1 MPCHRTPS
9 SVEWA
14 VMHSATPL
22 SSPPDARRSPE
33 LLRARAGVCLVFLA
47 NGLGFAN
54 LVPRFPQIV
63 ATLGLSK
70 SAFGQAVAAASVGA
84 LVAGLAASWL
94 ISRLTS
100 AKVAS
105 LGMLVV
111 ALALLGAGLARSWIV
126 LAVCL
131 LVVGGTDSIV
141 DVAQNA
147 HGLRVQRRWGASI
160 VTSFHASWSLG
171 AVLGAAMGQAM
182 AGAGVGLGTH
192 MVLTAVVL
200 LVLSAGPLL
209 AGWFLPGHDRAD
221 RAPDQFGELD
231 GGVEVGP
238 VTSSHRTRP
247 VTVLVLLVVSL
258 LCAASMFPEDVAMN
272 WSSLLLSEQGAGAGH
287 VGLGLVAL
295 QGTMIV
301 GRLVGDRIIDAVGQR
316 AVIAWGGAL
325 VTVGMS
331 IALLVS
337 SVPGTLLGMA
347 ISGAGCAVAV
357 PVSYSAA
364 DDVEGLPPGLG
375 LTIVSWLARLAGLL
389 APPLVGRLAD
399 DHGLWVALA
408 YGLLGGLIMVTC
420 WPVLRRRP
428 AGTQSSPA

>member
-1 MPCHRTPS
+1 MHSVTSPS
-9 SVEWA
+9 SPSDV
-14 VMHSATPL
+14 
-22 SSPPDARRSPE
+22 RRSPD
-33 LLRARAGVCLVFLA
+33 LLRARAGVSLVFLA

-54 LVPRFPQIV
+54 LVPRFPEIV
-63 ATLGLSK
+63 EGLGLSR

-111 ALALLGAGLARSWIV
+111 ALALLGAGLARSWLV
-126 LAVCL
+126 LAICL

-171 AVLGAAMGQAM
+171 AVLGAAMGQAL
-182 AGAGVGLGTH
+182 AGAGVGVGTH

-200 LVLSAGPLL
+200 LVLSTGPLL

-221 RAPDQFGELD
+221 REPDEIKEFDNAPQ
-231 GGVEVGP
+231 VRPATSSRRVGP
-238 VTSSHRTRP
+238 VTI
-247 VTVLVLLVVSL
+247 LVLLVVGL

-325 VTVGMS
+325 VTLGMS
-331 IALLVS
+331 IALLLS

-357 PVSYSAA
+357 PVTYSAA

-375 LTIVSWLARLAGLL
+375 LTIVSWLARLAGRL
-389 APPLVGRLAD
+389 APPVVGRLAD

-408 YGLLGGLIMVTC
+408 YGLLGGLIMVSC
-420 WPVLRRRP
+420 WPVLRHRPVASQRR
-428 AGTQSSPA
+428 G

>member
-1 MPCHRTPS
+1 MHSVTSPS
-9 SVEWA
+9 SPSDV
-14 VMHSATPL
+14 
-22 SSPPDARRSPE
+22 RRSPD
-33 LLRARAGVCLVFLA
+33 LLRARAGISLVFLA

-54 LVPRFPQIV
+54 LVPRFPEIV
-63 ATLGLSK
+63 EGLGLSR

-111 ALALLGAGLARSWIV
+111 ALALLGAGLARSWLV
-126 LAVCL
+126 LAICL

-171 AVLGAAMGQAM
+171 AVLGAAMGQAL

-200 LVLSAGPLL
+200 LVLSTGPLL

-221 RAPDQFGELD
+221 REPDEIKEFDNASAVRPATAPRR
-231 GGVEVGP
+231 V
-238 VTSSHRTRP
+238 RP
-247 VTVLVLLVVSL
+247 VTILVLLVVGL

-325 VTVGMS
+325 VTLGMS

-357 PVSYSAA
+357 PVTYSAA

-389 APPLVGRLAD
+389 APPVVGRLGD

-408 YGLLGGLIMVTC
+408 YGLLGGLIMVSC
-420 WPVLRRRP
+420 WPVLRHRPVTSQRR
-428 AGTQSSPA
+428 G

>member
-1 MPCHRTPS
+1 M
-9 SVEWA
+9 
-14 VMHSATPL
+14 
-22 SSPPDARRSPE
+22 
-33 LLRARAGVCLVFLA
+33 FLA

-54 LVPRFPQIV
+54 LVPRFPEIV
-63 ATLGLSK
+63 AGLGLSK
-70 SAFGQAVAAASVGA
+70 SDFGQAVAAASVGA

-111 ALALLGAGLARSWIV
+111 ALALLGAGLARSWLV

-200 LVLSAGPLL
+200 LVLSVGPLL
-209 AGWFLPGHDRAD
+209 AGWFLPGHDRDD
-221 RAPDQFGELD
+221 RTPDQNKELD
-231 GGVEVGP
+231 DAPEMRP
-238 VTSSHRTRP
+238 ATSPWRVRP
-247 VTVLVLLVVSL
+247 VTILVLLVVGL

-325 VTVGMS
+325 VTLGMS

-357 PVSYSAA
+357 PVTYSAA

-389 APPLVGRLAD
+389 APPVVGRLAD
-399 DHGLWVALA
+399 VHGLWVALA
-408 YGLLGGLIMVTC
+408 YGLLGGLIMVSC

-428 AGTQSSPA
+428 AQTQRPG

>member
-1 MPCHRTPS
+1 MHSVTSPS
-9 SVEWA
+9 SPSDV
-14 VMHSATPL
+14 
-22 SSPPDARRSPE
+22 RRSPD
-33 LLRARAGVCLVFLA
+33 LLRARAGVSLVFLA

-54 LVPRFPQIV
+54 LVPRFPEIV
-63 ATLGLSK
+63 EGLGLSR

-111 ALALLGAGLARSWIV
+111 ALALLGAGLARSWLL
-126 LAVCL
+126 LAICL

-171 AVLGAAMGQAM
+171 AVLGAAMGQAL
-182 AGAGVGLGTH
+182 AGAGVGVGTH

-200 LVLSAGPLL
+200 LVLSTGPLL

-221 RAPDQFGELD
+221 REPDEIKEFDNAPQ
-231 GGVEVGP
+231 VRPATSSRRVGP
-238 VTSSHRTRP
+238 VTI
-247 VTVLVLLVVSL
+247 LVLLVVGL

-325 VTVGMS
+325 VTLGMS
-331 IALLVS
+331 IALLLS

-357 PVSYSAA
+357 PVTYSAA

-389 APPLVGRLAD
+389 APPVVGRLGD

-408 YGLLGGLIMVTC
+408 YGLLGGLIMVSC
-420 WPVLRRRP
+420 WPVLRHRPVASQRR
-428 AGTQSSPA
+428 G

>member
-1 MPCHRTPS
+1 
-9 SVEWA
+9 
-14 VMHSATPL
+14 MHSVTSL
-22 SSPPDARRSPE
+22 STSPGTRRSPD
-33 LLRARAGVCLVFLA
+33 LLRARAGVSLVFLA

-54 LVPRFPQIV
+54 LVPRFPEIV
-63 ATLGLSK
+63 EELGLSK

-111 ALALLGAGLARSWIV
+111 ALALLGAGLARSWLV

-171 AVLGAAMGQAM
+171 AVLGAAMGQAL
-182 AGAGVGLGTH
+182 AGAGVGVGTH

-200 LVLSAGPLL
+200 LVFSTGPLL

-221 RAPDQFGELD
+221 REPDEIKEFDNAPQ
-231 GGVEVGP
+231 VRPATSSRRVGP
-238 VTSSHRTRP
+238 VTI
-247 VTVLVLLVVSL
+247 LVLLVVGL

-325 VTVGMS
+325 VTLGMS

-357 PVSYSAA
+357 PVTYSAA

-389 APPLVGRLAD
+389 APPVVGRLGD

-408 YGLLGGLIMVTC
+408 YGLLGGLIMVSC
-420 WPVLRRRP
+420 WPVLRRRS
-428 AGTQSSPA
+428 AGTQRPG

>member
-1 MPCHRTPS
+1 
-9 SVEWA
+9 
-14 VMHSATPL
+14 MHSATSL
-22 SSPPDARRSPE
+22 SSPPGTRHSPV
-33 LLRARAGVCLVFLA
+33 LIRARAGVSLVFLA

-54 LVPRFPQIV
+54 LVPRFPEIV
-63 ATLGLSK
+63 EELGLSK

-111 ALALLGAGLARSWIV
+111 ALALLGAGLARSWLV
-126 LAVCL
+126 LAFCL

-200 LVLSAGPLL
+200 LVLSVGPLL
-209 AGWFLPGHDRAD
+209 AGWFLPGHDRDD
-221 RAPDQFGELD
+221 RDPDQIKEPD
-231 GGVEVGP
+231 DAPEVRP
-238 VTSSHRTRP
+238 ATPPRRVRP
-247 VTVLVLLVVSL
+247 VTALVLIVVGL

-325 VTVGMS
+325 VTLGMS

-357 PVSYSAA
+357 PVTYSAA

-389 APPLVGRLAD
+389 APPIVGRLAD

-408 YGLLGGLIMVTC
+408 YGLLGGLIMVSC
-420 WPVLRRRP
+420 WPVLHRRP
-428 AGTQSSPA
+428 ARTQSSPA

>member
-1 MPCHRTPS
+1 
-9 SVEWA
+9 
-14 VMHSATPL
+14 MHSVTSL
-22 SSPPDARRSPE
+22 STSPGTRRSPD
-33 LLRARAGVCLVFLA
+33 LLRARAGVSLVFLA

-54 LVPRFPQIV
+54 LVPRFPEIV
-63 ATLGLSK
+63 EGLGLSR

-111 ALALLGAGLARSWIV
+111 ALALLGAGLARSWLV

-171 AVLGAAMGQAM
+171 AVLGAAMGQAL
-182 AGAGVGLGTH
+182 AGAGVGVGTH

-200 LVLSAGPLL
+200 LVLSTGPLL

-221 RAPDQFGELD
+221 REPDEIKEFDNAPQ
-231 GGVEVGP
+231 VRPATSSRRVGP
-238 VTSSHRTRP
+238 VTI
-247 VTVLVLLVVSL
+247 LVLLVVGL

-325 VTVGMS
+325 VTFGMS
-331 IALLVS
+331 IALLLS
-337 SVPGTLLGMA
+337 FVPGTLLGMA

-357 PVSYSAA
+357 PVTYSAA

-389 APPLVGRLAD
+389 APPVVGRLAD

-408 YGLLGGLIMVTC
+408 YGLLGGLIMVSC
-420 WPVLRRRP
+420 WPVLPRRP
-428 AGTQSSPA
+428 VASQRRG

>member
-1 MPCHRTPS
+1 MSGHRTPS

-54 LVPRFPQIV
+54 LVPRFPEIV

-171 AVLGAAMGQAM
+171 AVLGAAMGQAI

-200 LVLSAGPLL
+200 LVLSTGPLL

-221 RAPDQFGELD
+221 REPDEIKEFD
-231 GGVEVGP
+231 NASAVRPATSPRRVGP
-238 VTSSHRTRP
+238 VTI
-247 VTVLVLLVVSL
+247 LVLLVVGL

-325 VTVGMS
+325 VTLGMS
-331 IALLVS
+331 IALLLS

-357 PVSYSAA
+357 PVTYSAA

-389 APPLVGRLAD
+389 APPVVGRLAD

-408 YGLLGGLIMVTC
+408 YGLLGGLIMVSC

-428 AGTQSSPA
+428 AETQRPG

>member
-1 MPCHRTPS
+1 M
-9 SVEWA
+9 
-14 VMHSATPL
+14 
-22 SSPPDARRSPE
+22 RRSPD
-33 LLRARAGVCLVFLA
+33 LLRARAGVSLVFLA

-54 LVPRFPQIV
+54 LVPRFPEIV
-63 ATLGLSK
+63 EGLGLSK
-70 SAFGQAVAAASVGA
+70 SDFGQAVAAASVGA

-111 ALALLGAGLARSWIV
+111 ALALLGAGLARSWLV

-171 AVLGAAMGQAM
+171 AVLGAAMGQAL

-192 MVLTAVVL
+192 MMLTAVVL
-200 LVLSAGPLL
+200 LVLSTGPLF

-221 RAPDQFGELD
+221 REPDEIKEFD
-231 GGVEVGP
+231 NASAVRPATSSRRVGP
-238 VTSSHRTRP
+238 VTI
-247 VTVLVLLVVSL
+247 LVLLVVGL

-325 VTVGMS
+325 VTLGMS
-331 IALLVS
+331 IALLLS

-357 PVSYSAA
+357 PVTYSAA

-389 APPLVGRLAD
+389 SPPVVGRLAD

-408 YGLLGGLIMVTC
+408 YGLLGGLIMVSC
-420 WPVLRRRP
+420 WPVLRRRS
-428 AGTQSSPA
+428 AGTQRPG

>member
-1 MPCHRTPS
+1 
-9 SVEWA
+9 
-14 VMHSATPL
+14 
-22 SSPPDARRSPE
+22 
-33 LLRARAGVCLVFLA
+33 
-47 NGLGFAN
+47 
-54 LVPRFPQIV
+54 
-63 ATLGLSK
+63 
-70 SAFGQAVAAASVGA
+70 
-84 LVAGLAASWL
+84 
-94 ISRLTS
+94 
-100 AKVAS
+100 
-105 LGMLVV
+105 
-111 ALALLGAGLARSWIV
+111 
-126 LAVCL
+126 
-131 LVVGGTDSIV
+131 
-141 DVAQNA
+141 
-147 HGLRVQRRWGASI
+147 
-160 VTSFHASWSLG
+160 
-171 AVLGAAMGQAM
+171 MGQAM

-200 LVLSAGPLL
+200 LVPSIGPLL

-231 GGVEVGP
+231 GGVEAGS

-389 APPLVGRLAD
+389 APPVVGRLAD

-428 AGTQSSPA
+428 ARTQSSPA

>member
-1 MPCHRTPS
+1 
-9 SVEWA
+9 
-14 VMHSATPL
+14 MHSATP
-22 SSPPDARRSPE
+22 SNSPSDVRRSPE
-33 LLRARAGVCLVFLA
+33 LIRARAGVSLVFLA

-54 LVPRFPQIV
+54 LVPRFPEIV
-63 ATLGLSK
+63 EGLGLSK
-70 SAFGQAVAAASVGA
+70 GAFGQAVAAASVGA

-111 ALALLGAGLARSWIV
+111 ALALLGAGLARSWLV

-171 AVLGAAMGQAM
+171 AVLGAAMGQAL
-182 AGAGVGLGTH
+182 AGAGVGVGTH

-200 LVLSAGPLL
+200 LVLSTGPLL

-221 RAPDQFGELD
+221 REPDEIKEFDNAPQ
-231 GGVEVGP
+231 VRPATSSRRVGP
-238 VTSSHRTRP
+238 VTI
-247 VTVLVLLVVSL
+247 LVLLVVGL

-325 VTVGMS
+325 VTLGMS
-331 IALLVS
+331 IALLLS

-357 PVSYSAA
+357 PVTYSAA

-389 APPLVGRLAD
+389 SPPVVGRLAD

-408 YGLLGGLIMVTC
+408 YGLLGGLIMVFC
-420 WPVLRRRP
+420 WPVLRRRS
-428 AGTQSSPA
+428 AGTQRPG

>member
-1 MPCHRTPS
+1 
-9 SVEWA
+9 
-14 VMHSATPL
+14 MHSATP
-22 SSPPDARRSPE
+22 SNSPSDVRRSPE
-33 LLRARAGVCLVFLA
+33 LIRARAGVSLVFLA

-54 LVPRFPQIV
+54 LVPRFPEIV
-63 ATLGLSK
+63 EGLGLSK
-70 SAFGQAVAAASVGA
+70 GAFGQAVAAASVGA

-111 ALALLGAGLARSWIV
+111 ALALLGAGLARSWLV
-126 LAVCL
+126 LAICL

-141 DVAQNA
+141 DVAQNV

-171 AVLGAAMGQAM
+171 AVLGAAMGQAL
-182 AGAGVGLGTH
+182 AGAGVGVGTH

-200 LVLSAGPLL
+200 LVLSTGPLL

-221 RAPDQFGELD
+221 REPDEIKEFDNAPQ
-231 GGVEVGP
+231 VRPATSSRRVGP
-238 VTSSHRTRP
+238 VTI
-247 VTVLVLLVVSL
+247 LVLLVVGL

-272 WSSLLLSEQGAGAGH
+272 WSSLLLSDQGAGAGH

-316 AVIAWGGAL
+316 AVIASGGAL
-325 VTVGMS
+325 VTLGMS
-331 IALLVS
+331 VALLVS

-357 PVSYSAA
+357 PVTYSAA
-364 DDVEGLPPGLG
+364 DDVDGLPPGLG

-389 APPLVGRLAD
+389 APPVVGRLAD
-399 DHGLWVALA
+399 VHGLWVALA
-408 YGLLGGLIMVTC
+408 YGLLGGLIMVSC

-428 AGTQSSPA
+428 VASQRRG

>member
-1 MPCHRTPS
+1 
-9 SVEWA
+9 
-14 VMHSATPL
+14 MHSATSL
-22 SSPPDARRSPE
+22 STPPGTRCSPV
-33 LLRARAGVCLVFLA
+33 LMRARAGVCLVFLA

-54 LVPRFPQIV
+54 LVPRFPEIV
-63 ATLGLSK
+63 AGLGLSK
-70 SAFGQAVAAASVGA
+70 SDFGQAVAAASVGA

-111 ALALLGAGLARSWIV
+111 ALALLGAGLARSWLV

-200 LVLSAGPLL
+200 LVLSVGPLL
-209 AGWFLPGHDRAD
+209 AGWFLPGHNRDDRT
-221 RAPDQFGELD
+221 PDQNKELD
-231 GGVEVGP
+231 DAPEMRP
-238 VTSSHRTRP
+238 ATSPWRVRP
-247 VTVLVLLVVSL
+247 VTILVLLVVGL

-325 VTVGMS
+325 VTLGMS

-337 SVPGTLLGMA
+337 SVPGMLLGMA

-357 PVSYSAA
+357 PVTYSAA

-389 APPLVGRLAD
+389 APPVVGRLAD

-408 YGLLGGLIMVTC
+408 YGLLGGFIMVSC

-428 AGTQSSPA
+428 AETQRPG

>member
-1 MPCHRTPS
+1 MHSVTSPS
-9 SVEWA
+9 SPSDV
-14 VMHSATPL
+14 
-22 SSPPDARRSPE
+22 RRSPD
-33 LLRARAGVCLVFLA
+33 LLRARAGVSLVFLA

-54 LVPRFPQIV
+54 LVPRFPEIV
-63 ATLGLSK
+63 EGLGLSR

-111 ALALLGAGLARSWIV
+111 ALALLGAGLARSWLV

-171 AVLGAAMGQAM
+171 AVLGAAMGQAL
-182 AGAGVGLGTH
+182 AGAGVGVGTH

-200 LVLSAGPLL
+200 LVLSTGPLL

-221 RAPDQFGELD
+221 REPDEIKEFDNAPQ
-231 GGVEVGP
+231 VRPATSSRRVGP
-238 VTSSHRTRP
+238 VTI
-247 VTVLVLLVVSL
+247 LVLLVVGL

-325 VTVGMS
+325 VTLGMS
-331 IALLVS
+331 IALLLS

-357 PVSYSAA
+357 PVTYSAA

-389 APPLVGRLAD
+389 SPPVVGRLAD

-408 YGLLGGLIMVTC
+408 YGLLGGLIMVFC
-420 WPVLRRRP
+420 WPVLRRRS
-428 AGTQSSPA
+428 AGTQRPG

>member
-1 MPCHRTPS
+1 
-9 SVEWA
+9 
-14 VMHSATPL
+14 MHSATSL
-22 SSPPDARRSPE
+22 SASPGTRRSPD

-54 LVPRFPQIV
+54 LVPRFPEIV
-63 ATLGLSK
+63 VGLGLSK
-70 SAFGQAVAAASVGA
+70 SDFGQAVVAASVGA

-111 ALALLGAGLARSWIV
+111 ALALLGAGLARSWV
-126 LAVCL
+126 ALAVCL

-192 MVLTAVVL
+192 MVLTAAVL
-200 LVLSAGPLL
+200 LVLSTGPLL
-209 AGWFLPGHDRAD
+209 AGWFLPGHDRDD
-221 RAPDQFGELD
+221 RDPDRIKELD
-231 GGVEVGP
+231 DAPEVRSA
-238 VTSSHRTRP
+238 TSSRRSRP
-247 VTVLVLLVVSL
+247 VTILVLIVVGL

-272 WSSLLLSEQGAGAGH
+272 WSSLLLSEQGAGAGR

-325 VTVGMS
+325 VTLGMS

-357 PVSYSAA
+357 PVTYSAA

-389 APPLVGRLAD
+389 APPVVGRLAD
-399 DHGLWVALA
+399 VHGLWVALA
-408 YGLLGGLIMVTC
+408 YGLLGGLIMVSC

-428 AGTQSSPA
+428 AVSQRRG

>member
-1 MPCHRTPS
+1 MHSVTSPS
-9 SVEWA
+9 SPSDV
-14 VMHSATPL
+14 
-22 SSPPDARRSPE
+22 RRSPD
-33 LLRARAGVCLVFLA
+33 LLRARAGVSLVVLA

-54 LVPRFPQIV
+54 LVPRFPEIV
-63 ATLGLSK
+63 EGLGLSK
-70 SAFGQAVAAASVGA
+70 GAFGQAVAAAGVGA

-111 ALALLGAGLARSWIV
+111 ALALLGAGLARSWLV
-126 LAVCL
+126 LAICL

-171 AVLGAAMGQAM
+171 AVLGAAMGQAL
-182 AGAGVGLGTH
+182 AGAGVGVGTH

-200 LVLSAGPLL
+200 LVLSTGPLF

-221 RAPDQFGELD
+221 REPDEIKEFDNASE
-231 GGVEVGP
+231 VRPATSSRRVGP
-238 VTSSHRTRP
+238 VTI
-247 VTVLVLLVVSL
+247 LVLLVVGL

-325 VTVGMS
+325 VTLGMS
-331 IALLVS
+331 IALLLS

-357 PVSYSAA
+357 PVTYSAA

-389 APPLVGRLAD
+389 APPVVGRLAD
-399 DHGLWVALA
+399 VHGLWVALA
-408 YGLLGGLIMVTC
+408 YGLLGGLIMVSC

-428 AGTQSSPA
+428 AVSQRRG

>member
-1 MPCHRTPS
+1 
-9 SVEWA
+9 
-14 VMHSATPL
+14 MHSAISLSTP
-22 SSPPDARRSPE
+22 PGTRRSPV
-33 LLRARAGVCLVFLA
+33 LICARAGVCLVFLA

-54 LVPRFPQIV
+54 LVPRFPDIV
-63 ATLGLSK
+63 VGLGLSK

-111 ALALLGAGLARSWIV
+111 ALALLGAGLARSWLV

-200 LVLSAGPLL
+200 LVLSVGPLL
-209 AGWFLPGHDRAD
+209 AGWFLPGHDRDD
-221 RAPDQFGELD
+221 RTPDQNKELD
-231 GGVEVGP
+231 DAPEMRP
-238 VTSSHRTRP
+238 ATSPRRVRP
-247 VTVLVLLVVSL
+247 VAILVLFVVGL

-325 VTVGMS
+325 VTLGMS

-357 PVSYSAA
+357 PVTYSAA

-389 APPLVGRLAD
+389 APPVVGRLAD

-408 YGLLGGLIMVTC
+408 YGLLGGLIMVSC

-428 AGTQSSPA
+428 AETQRPG

>member
-1 MPCHRTPS
+1 
-9 SVEWA
+9 
-14 VMHSATPL
+14 MHSATSL
-22 SSPPDARRSPE
+22 STPPGTRHSPV
-33 LLRARAGVCLVFLA
+33 LIRARAGVCLVFLA

-54 LVPRFPQIV
+54 LVPRFPEIV
-63 ATLGLSK
+63 AGLGLSK
-70 SAFGQAVAAASVGA
+70 SDFGQAVAAASVGA

-111 ALALLGAGLARSWIV
+111 ALALLGAGLARSWLV

-131 LVVGGTDSIV
+131 LVAGGTDSIV

-171 AVLGAAMGQAM
+171 AVLGAAMGQAL
-182 AGAGVGLGTH
+182 AGGGVGVGTH

-200 LVLSAGPLL
+200 LVLSTGPLL

-221 RAPDQFGELD
+221 REPDEIKEFDNAPQ
-231 GGVEVGP
+231 VRPATSSRRVGP
-238 VTSSHRTRP
+238 VTI
-247 VTVLVLLVVSL
+247 LVLLVVGL

-325 VTVGMS
+325 VTLGMS

-357 PVSYSAA
+357 PVTYSAA

-389 APPLVGRLAD
+389 APPVVGRLAD

-408 YGLLGGLIMVTC
+408 YGLLGGLIMVSC

-428 AGTQSSPA
+428 VASQRRG

>member
-1 MPCHRTPS
+1 
-9 SVEWA
+9 
-14 VMHSATPL
+14 MHSATSL
-22 SSPPDARRSPE
+22 SASPGTRRSPD

-54 LVPRFPQIV
+54 LVPRFPEIV
-63 ATLGLSK
+63 VGLGLSK
-70 SAFGQAVAAASVGA
+70 SDFGQAVAAASVGA

-111 ALALLGAGLARSWIV
+111 ALALLGAGLARSWV
-126 LAVCL
+126 ALAVCL

-192 MVLTAVVL
+192 MVLTAAVL
-200 LVLSAGPLL
+200 LVLSVGPLL
-209 AGWFLPGHDRAD
+209 AGWLLPGHDRDD
-221 RAPDQFGELD
+221 RDPDRIKELD
-231 GGVEVGP
+231 DAPEVRST
-238 VTSSHRTRP
+238 TSSRRSRP
-247 VTVLVLLVVSL
+247 VTILVLIVVGL

-325 VTVGMS
+325 VTLGMS

-357 PVSYSAA
+357 PVTYSAA

-389 APPLVGRLAD
+389 APPVVGRLAD

-408 YGLLGGLIMVTC
+408 YGLLGGFIMVSC

-428 AGTQSSPA
+428 AETQRPG

>member
-1 MPCHRTPS
+1 
-9 SVEWA
+9 
-14 VMHSATPL
+14 
-22 SSPPDARRSPE
+22 
-33 LLRARAGVCLVFLA
+33 
-47 NGLGFAN
+47 
-54 LVPRFPQIV
+54 V
-63 ATLGLSK
+63 AELGLSK

-111 ALALLGAGLARSWIV
+111 SLALLGAGLARSWLV

-131 LVVGGTDSIV
+131 LVVGGTDAIV

-200 LVLSAGPLL
+200 LVVSGGPLL

-221 RAPDQFGELD
+221 RAPDQLGELD
-231 GGVEVGP
+231 DTPAEARAAASPRCSWP
-238 VTSSHRTRP
+238 VTI
-247 VTVLVLLVVSL
+247 LVLIVVGL
-258 LCAASMFPEDVAMN
+258 LCSASMFPEDVAMN
-272 WSSLLLSEQGAGAGH
+272 WSSLLLSEQGAGASH

-301 GRLVGDRIIDAVGQR
+301 GRLVGDRIIDAIGQR

-325 VTVGMS
+325 VTLGMS
-331 IALLVS
+331 IALLLS

-357 PVSYSAA
+357 PVAYSAA

-389 APPLVGRLAD
+389 APPVVGRLAD
-399 DHGLWVALA
+399 DHGLRVALA
-408 YGLLGGLIMVTC
+408 YGLLGGLIMITC
-420 WPVLRRRP
+420 WPVLHRRP
-428 AGTQSSPA
+428 AGD

>member
-1 MPCHRTPS
+1 M
-9 SVEWA
+9 
-14 VMHSATPL
+14 
-22 SSPPDARRSPE
+22 
-33 LLRARAGVCLVFLA
+33 
-47 NGLGFAN
+47 
-54 LVPRFPQIV
+54 
-63 ATLGLSK
+63 
-70 SAFGQAVAAASVGA
+70 
-84 LVAGLAASWL
+84 
-94 ISRLTS
+94 
-100 AKVAS
+100 
-105 LGMLVV
+105 GMLVV
-111 ALALLGAGLARSWIV
+111 ALALLGAGLARSWLV
-126 LAVCL
+126 LAFCL

-200 LVLSAGPLL
+200 LVLSVGPLL
-209 AGWFLPGHDRAD
+209 AGWFLPGHDRDD
-221 RAPDQFGELD
+221 RDPDQIKEPD
-231 GGVEVGP
+231 DAPEVRP
-238 VTSSHRTRP
+238 ATPPRRVRP
-247 VTVLVLLVVSL
+247 VTALVLIVVGL

-325 VTVGMS
+325 VTLGMS

-357 PVSYSAA
+357 PVTYSAA

-389 APPLVGRLAD
+389 APPIVGRLAD

-408 YGLLGGLIMVTC
+408 YGLLGGLIMVSC
-420 WPVLRRRP
+420 WPVLCRRP
-428 AGTQSSPA
+428 AQTQRPG

>member
-1 MPCHRTPS
+1 
-9 SVEWA
+9 
-14 VMHSATPL
+14 MHSATPL
-22 SSPPDARRSPE
+22 SSPPDVRRRPE
-33 LLRARAGVCLVFLA
+33 LVRARVAVCLVFLA

-54 LVPRFPQIV
+54 LVPRFPEIV
-63 ATLGLSK
+63 EGLGLSK

-100 AKVAS
+100 DRVAS

-126 LAVCL
+126 LAACL

-171 AVLGAAMGQAM
+171 AVLGAAMGQAL
-182 AGAGVGLGTH
+182 AGAGVGVGTH

-200 LVLSAGPLL
+200 LVLSTGPLL

-221 RAPDQFGELD
+221 REPDEIKEFDNAPQ
-231 GGVEVGP
+231 VRPATSSRRVGP
-238 VTSSHRTRP
+238 VTI
-247 VTVLVLLVVSL
+247 LVLLVVGL

-325 VTVGMS
+325 VTLGMS
-331 IALLVS
+331 IALLLS

-357 PVSYSAA
+357 PVAYSAA

-389 APPLVGRLAD
+389 APPVVGWLAD
-399 DHGLWVALA
+399 DHGLWVALT

-420 WPVLRRRP
+420 WPVLHRRS
-428 AGTQSSPA
+428 AGTTRQD

>member
-1 MPCHRTPS
+1 MRAPG
-9 SVEWA
+9 
-14 VMHSATPL
+14 SAW
-22 SSPPDARRSPE
+22 
-33 LLRARAGVCLVFLA
+33 FLA

-54 LVPRFPQIV
+54 LVPRFPEIV
-63 ATLGLSK
+63 EGLGLSR
-70 SAFGQAVAAASVGA
+70 SAFGQAVAAAGVGA

-111 ALALLGAGLARSWIV
+111 ALALLGAGLARSWLV
-126 LAVCL
+126 LAICL

-171 AVLGAAMGQAM
+171 AVLGAAMGQAL
-182 AGAGVGLGTH
+182 AGAGVGVGTH

-200 LVLSAGPLL
+200 LVLSTGPLL
-209 AGWFLPGHDRAD
+209 ASWLLPGHDRAD
-221 RAPDQFGELD
+221 REPDEIKEFDNAPQ
-231 GGVEVGP
+231 VRPATSSRRVGP
-238 VTSSHRTRP
+238 VTI
-247 VTVLVLLVVSL
+247 LVLLVVGL

-272 WSSLLLSEQGAGAGH
+272 WSSLLLSDQGAGAGH

-325 VTVGMS
+325 VTLGMS
-331 IALLVS
+331 IALLLS

-357 PVSYSAA
+357 PVTYSAA

-389 APPLVGRLAD
+389 APPVVGRLGD

-408 YGLLGGLIMVTC
+408 YGLLGGLIMVSC
-420 WPVLRRRP
+420 WPVLPRRP
-428 AGTQSSPA
+428 VASQRRG

>member
-1 MPCHRTPS
+1 
-9 SVEWA
+9 
-14 VMHSATPL
+14 MHSATSL
-22 SSPPDARRSPE
+22 SSPPGTRHSPV
-33 LLRARAGVCLVFLA
+33 LIRARVGVCLVFLA

-54 LVPRFPQIV
+54 LVPRFPEIV
-63 ATLGLSK
+63 VGLGLSK
-70 SAFGQAVAAASVGA
+70 SDFGQAVAAASVGA

-111 ALALLGAGLARSWIV
+111 ALALLGAGLARSWLV

-209 AGWFLPGHDRAD
+209 AGWFLPGHDRDD
-221 RAPDQFGELD
+221 RTPDQNKELD
-231 GGVEVGP
+231 DAPEIRPATPPRRV
-238 VTSSHRTRP
+238 RP
-247 VTVLVLLVVSL
+247 VTILVLFVVGL

-325 VTVGMS
+325 VTLGMS

-357 PVSYSAA
+357 PVTYSAA

-389 APPLVGRLAD
+389 APPVVGRLAD

-408 YGLLGGLIMVTC
+408 YGLLGGLIMVSC
-420 WPVLRRRP
+420 WPVLRRRH
-428 AGTQSSPA
+428 AGSQRRG

>member
-1 MPCHRTPS
+1 
-9 SVEWA
+9 
-14 VMHSATPL
+14 
-22 SSPPDARRSPE
+22 
-33 LLRARAGVCLVFLA
+33 
-47 NGLGFAN
+47 
-54 LVPRFPQIV
+54 
-63 ATLGLSK
+63 
-70 SAFGQAVAAASVGA
+70 
-84 LVAGLAASWL
+84 
-94 ISRLTS
+94 
-100 AKVAS
+100 
-105 LGMLVV
+105 
-111 ALALLGAGLARSWIV
+111 
-126 LAVCL
+126 
-131 LVVGGTDSIV
+131 
-141 DVAQNA
+141 
-147 HGLRVQRRWGASI
+147 
-160 VTSFHASWSLG
+160 
-171 AVLGAAMGQAM
+171 MGQAM

-209 AGWFLPGHDRAD
+209 AGWYLPGHDRDD
-221 RAPDQFGELD
+221 RDPDQIKEPD
-231 GGVEVGP
+231 DAPEVRP
-238 VTSSHRTRP
+238 ATSPRRVRP
-247 VTVLVLLVVSL
+247 VTALVLIVVGL

-272 WSSLLLSEQGAGAGH
+272 WSSLLLSGQGAGAGH

-337 SVPGTLLGMA
+337 SVAGTLLGMA

>member
-1 MPCHRTPS
+1 MHSVTSPS
-9 SVEWA
+9 SPSDV
-14 VMHSATPL
+14 
-22 SSPPDARRSPE
+22 RRSPD
-33 LLRARAGVCLVFLA
+33 LLRARAGVSLVFLA

-54 LVPRFPQIV
+54 LVPRFPEIV
-63 ATLGLSK
+63 EGLGLSR

-111 ALALLGAGLARSWIV
+111 ALALLGAGLARSWLV
-126 LAVCL
+126 LAICL

-171 AVLGAAMGQAM
+171 AVLGAAMGQAL
-182 AGAGVGLGTH
+182 AGAGVGVGTH

-200 LVLSAGPLL
+200 LVLSTGPLL

-221 RAPDQFGELD
+221 REPDEIKEFDNAPQ
-231 GGVEVGP
+231 VRPATSSRRVGP
-238 VTSSHRTRP
+238 VTI
-247 VTVLVLLVVSL
+247 LVLLVVGL

-316 AVIAWGGAL
+316 TVIAWGGAL
-325 VTVGMS
+325 VTLGMS
-331 IALLVS
+331 IALLLS

-357 PVSYSAA
+357 PVTYSAA

-389 APPLVGRLAD
+389 APPVVGRLAD

-408 YGLLGGLIMVTC
+408 YGLLGGLIMVSC

-428 AGTQSSPA
+428 AETQRPG

>member
-1 MPCHRTPS
+1 
-9 SVEWA
+9 
-14 VMHSATPL
+14 MHSATSL
-22 SSPPDARRSPE
+22 STPPGTRCSPV
-33 LLRARAGVCLVFLA
+33 LMRARAGVCLVFLA

-54 LVPRFPQIV
+54 LVPRFPEIV
-63 ATLGLSK
+63 AGLGLSK
-70 SAFGQAVAAASVGA
+70 SDFGQAVAAASVGA

-111 ALALLGAGLARSWIV
+111 ALALLGAGLARSWLV

-200 LVLSAGPLL
+200 LVLSVGPLL
-209 AGWFLPGHDRAD
+209 AGWFLPGHDRDD
-221 RAPDQFGELD
+221 RTPDQNKELD
-231 GGVEVGP
+231 DAPEMRP
-238 VTSSHRTRP
+238 ATSPWRVRP
-247 VTVLVLLVVSL
+247 VTILVLLVVGL

-325 VTVGMS
+325 VTLGMS
-331 IALLVS
+331 IALLAS

-357 PVSYSAA
+357 PVTYSAA

-389 APPLVGRLAD
+389 APPVVGRLAD
-399 DHGLWVALA
+399 VHGLWVALA
-408 YGLLGGLIMVTC
+408 YGLLGGLIMVSC

-428 AGTQSSPA
+428 AQTQRPG

>member
-1 MPCHRTPS
+1 
-9 SVEWA
+9 
-14 VMHSATPL
+14 MHSATSL
-22 SSPPDARRSPE
+22 STPPGTRCSPV
-33 LLRARAGVCLVFLA
+33 LMRARAGVCLVFLA

-54 LVPRFPQIV
+54 LVPRFPEIV
-63 ATLGLSK
+63 AHLGLSK
-70 SAFGQAVAAASVGA
+70 AAFGQAVAAASVGA
-84 LVAGLAASWL
+84 LLAGLAASWL

-111 ALALLGAGLARSWIV
+111 ALALLGAGLARSWLV

-200 LVLSAGPLL
+200 LVLSVGPLL
-209 AGWFLPGHDRAD
+209 AGWFLPGHDRD
-221 RAPDQFGELD
+221 HRTPDQNKELD
-231 GGVEVGP
+231 DAPEMRP
-238 VTSSHRTRP
+238 ATSPWRVRP
-247 VTVLVLLVVSL
+247 VTILVLLVVGL

-325 VTVGMS
+325 VTLGMS
-331 IALLVS
+331 IALLAS

-357 PVSYSAA
+357 PVTYSAA

-389 APPLVGRLAD
+389 APPVVGRLAD
-399 DHGLWVALA
+399 VHGLWVALA
-408 YGLLGGLIMVTC
+408 YGLLGGLIMVSC

-428 AGTQSSPA
+428 AQTQRPG

>member
-1 MPCHRTPS
+1 MHSVTSPS
-9 SVEWA
+9 SPSDV
-14 VMHSATPL
+14 
-22 SSPPDARRSPE
+22 RRSPD
-33 LLRARAGVCLVFLA
+33 LLRARAGVSLVFLA

-54 LVPRFPQIV
+54 LVPRFPEIV
-63 ATLGLSK
+63 EGLGLSR

-111 ALALLGAGLARSWIV
+111 ALALLGAGLARSWLV
-126 LAVCL
+126 LAICL

-171 AVLGAAMGQAM
+171 AVLGAAMGQAL
-182 AGAGVGLGTH
+182 AGAGVGVGTH

-200 LVLSAGPLL
+200 LVLSTGPLL

-221 RAPDQFGELD
+221 REPDEIKEFDNAPQ
-231 GGVEVGP
+231 VRPATSSRRVGP
-238 VTSSHRTRP
+238 VTI
-247 VTVLVLLVVSL
+247 LVLLVVGL

-316 AVIAWGGAL
+316 TVIAWGGAL
-325 VTVGMS
+325 VTLGMS
-331 IALLVS
+331 IALLLS

-357 PVSYSAA
+357 PVTYSAA

-389 APPLVGRLAD
+389 APPVVGRLGD

-408 YGLLGGLIMVTC
+408 YGLLGGLIMVSC
-420 WPVLRRRP
+420 WPVLRHRPVASQRR
-428 AGTQSSPA
+428 G

>member
-1 MPCHRTPS
+1 MY
-9 SVEWA
+9 
-14 VMHSATPL
+14 
-22 SSPPDARRSPE
+22 
-33 LLRARAGVCLVFLA
+33 LVFLA
-47 NGLGFAN
+47 NGLGFAS
-54 LVPRFPQIV
+54 LVPRFPEIV
-63 ATLGLSK
+63 EHLGLSK
-70 SAFGQAVAAASVGA
+70 AAFGQAVAAASIGA

-100 AKVAS
+100 ARVAG

-126 LAVCL
+126 LAACL
-131 LVVGGTDSIV
+131 LVVGGTDAIV

-182 AGAGVGLGTH
+182 AGAGVGVGAH
-192 MVLTAVVL
+192 MTLTAVVL
-200 LVLSAGPLL
+200 LVMSAGPLL
-209 AGWFLPGHDRAD
+209 VGWFLPGHDSTE
-221 RAPDQFGELD
+221 RAPDQAGASGDSREAPVAASSRRSL
-231 GGVEVGP
+231 P
-238 VTSSHRTRP
+238 VTI
-247 VTVLVLLVVSL
+247 LVLGVVGL
-258 LCAASMFPEDVAMN
+258 LCADSMFPEDVAMN

-325 VTVGMS
+325 VTLGMS
-331 IALLVS
+331 IALLLS

-357 PVSYSAA
+357 PVTYSAA

-389 APPLVGRLAD
+389 APPVVGRLGD

-408 YGLLGGLIMVTC
+408 YGLLGGLIMVSC
-420 WPVLRRRP
+420 WPVLPRRP
-428 AGTQSSPA
+428 VASQRRG

>member
-1 MPCHRTPS
+1 
-9 SVEWA
+9 
-14 VMHSATPL
+14 MHSATPL
-22 SSPPDARRSPE
+22 SSPPDVRRRPE
-33 LLRARAGVCLVFLA
+33 LVRARVAVCLVFLA

-54 LVPRFPQIV
+54 LVPRFPEIV
-63 ATLGLSK
+63 EELGLSK

-111 ALALLGAGLARSWIV
+111 ALALLGAGLARSWLV

-209 AGWFLPGHDRAD
+209 AGWYLPGHDRDD
-221 RAPDQFGELD
+221 RDPDQIKELD
-231 GGVEVGP
+231 D
-238 VTSSHRTRP
+238 
-247 VTVLVLLVVSL
+247 
-258 LCAASMFPEDVAMN
+258 APEM
-272 WSSLLLSEQGAGAGH
+272 
-287 VGLGLVAL
+287 
-295 QGTMIV
+295 
-301 GRLVGDRIIDAVGQR
+301 
-316 AVIAWGGAL
+316 
-325 VTVGMS
+325 
-331 IALLVS
+331 
-337 SVPGTLLGMA
+337 
-347 ISGAGCAVAV
+347 
-357 PVSYSAA
+357 
-364 DDVEGLPPGLG
+364 
-375 LTIVSWLARLAGLL
+375 
-389 APPLVGRLAD
+389 
-399 DHGLWVALA
+399 
-408 YGLLGGLIMVTC
+408 
-420 WPVLRRRP
+420 RP
-428 AGTQSSPA
+428 ATPPRRV

>member
-1 MPCHRTPS
+1 
-9 SVEWA
+9 
-14 VMHSATPL
+14 MHSATS
-22 SSPPDARRSPE
+22 SSPPPRTRRSPV
-33 LLRARAGVCLVFLA
+33 LIRARAGVCLVFLA

-54 LVPRFPQIV
+54 LVPRFPEIV
-63 ATLGLSK
+63 AGLGLSK
-70 SAFGQAVAAASVGA
+70 SDFGQAVAAASVGA

-111 ALALLGAGLARSWIV
+111 ALALLGAGLARSWLV

-200 LVLSAGPLL
+200 LVLSVGPLL
-209 AGWFLPGHDRAD
+209 AGWFLPGHDRDD
-221 RAPDQFGELD
+221 RTPDQNKELD
-231 GGVEVGP
+231 DAPEMRP
-238 VTSSHRTRP
+238 ATSPWRVRP
-247 VTVLVLLVVSL
+247 VTILVLLVVGL

-325 VTVGMS
+325 VTLGMS
-331 IALLVS
+331 IALLAS

-357 PVSYSAA
+357 PVTYSAA

-389 APPLVGRLAD
+389 APPVVGRLAD
-399 DHGLWVALA
+399 VHGLWVALA
-408 YGLLGGLIMVTC
+408 YGLLGGLIMVSC

-428 AGTQSSPA
+428 AQTQRPG

>member
-1 MPCHRTPS
+1 M
-9 SVEWA
+9 
-14 VMHSATPL
+14 
-22 SSPPDARRSPE
+22 
-33 LLRARAGVCLVFLA
+33 FLA

-54 LVPRFPQIV
+54 LVPRFPEIV
-63 ATLGLSK
+63 AGLGLSK
-70 SAFGQAVAAASVGA
+70 SDFGQAVAAASVGA

-111 ALALLGAGLARSWIV
+111 ALALLGAGLARSWLV
-126 LAVCL
+126 LAICL

-209 AGWFLPGHDRAD
+209 AGWFLPGHDRDD
-221 RAPDQFGELD
+221 RTPDQNKELD
-231 GGVEVGP
+231 DAPEMRP
-238 VTSSHRTRP
+238 ATSPWRVRP
-247 VTVLVLLVVSL
+247 VTILVLLVVGL

-325 VTVGMS
+325 VTLGMS
-331 IALLVS
+331 IALLAS

-357 PVSYSAA
+357 PVTYSAA

-399 DHGLWVALA
+399 VHGLWVALA

-420 WPVLRRRP
+420 WPVLHRRP
-428 AGTQSSPA
+428 ARTQSSPA

>member
-1 MPCHRTPS
+1 M
-9 SVEWA
+9 
-14 VMHSATPL
+14 L
-22 SSPPDARRSPE
+22 I
-33 LLRARAGVCLVFLA
+33 RARAGVCLVFLA

-54 LVPRFPQIV
+54 LVPRFPEIV
-63 ATLGLSK
+63 AGLGLSK
-70 SAFGQAVAAASVGA
+70 SDFGQAVAAASVGA

-111 ALALLGAGLARSWIV
+111 ALALLGAGLARSWLV

-209 AGWFLPGHDRAD
+209 AGWFLPGHDRDD
-221 RAPDQFGELD
+221 RTPDQNKELD
-231 GGVEVGP
+231 DAPEMRPATPPRRV
-238 VTSSHRTRP
+238 RP
-247 VTVLVLLVVSL
+247 VTILVLFVVGL

-325 VTVGMS
+325 VTLGMS

-357 PVSYSAA
+357 PVTYSAA

-389 APPLVGRLAD
+389 APPVVGRLAD

-408 YGLLGGLIMVTC
+408 YGLLGGLIMVSC
-420 WPVLRRRP
+420 WPVLPRRP
-428 AGTQSSPA
+428 VASQRRG

>member
-1 MPCHRTPS
+1 MHSVTSPS
-9 SVEWA
+9 SPSDV
-14 VMHSATPL
+14 
-22 SSPPDARRSPE
+22 RRSPD
-33 LLRARAGVCLVFLA
+33 LLRARAGISLVFLA

-54 LVPRFPQIV
+54 LVPRFPEIV
-63 ATLGLSK
+63 EGLGLSR

-111 ALALLGAGLARSWIV
+111 ALALLGAGLARSWLV
-126 LAVCL
+126 LAICL

-171 AVLGAAMGQAM
+171 AVLGAAMGQAL

-200 LVLSAGPLL
+200 LVLSTGPLF

-221 RAPDQFGELD
+221 REPDEIKEFD
-231 GGVEVGP
+231 NASAVRPATSSRRVGP
-238 VTSSHRTRP
+238 VTI
-247 VTVLVLLVVSL
+247 LVLLVVGL

-325 VTVGMS
+325 VTLGMS

-357 PVSYSAA
+357 PVTYSAA

-389 APPLVGRLAD
+389 APPVVGRLGD

-408 YGLLGGLIMVTC
+408 YGLLGGLIMVSC
-420 WPVLRRRP
+420 WPVLRHRPVTSQRR
-428 AGTQSSPA
+428 G